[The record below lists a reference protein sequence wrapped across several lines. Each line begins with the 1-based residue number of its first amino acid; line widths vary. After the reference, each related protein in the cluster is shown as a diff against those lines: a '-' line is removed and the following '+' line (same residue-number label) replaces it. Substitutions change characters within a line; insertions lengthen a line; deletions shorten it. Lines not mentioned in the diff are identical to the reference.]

1 MSALPQQQSAP
12 RTPRVNLDRSTPAVV
27 RFDSGQSISGELQ
40 VVSLTGGLLSLP
52 GPLEQGSQVKLMF
65 LIRPGSVLAGAE
77 MLSPVSRNLQPFRFV
92 SLGQKERRKLES
104 IIPLSV
110 YHDITEPNWMKK
122 LRVASDHR
130 YEPRRWRIRLFAG
143 ALGLIT
149 LGLASAIYLRHFQLL
164 K

>member
-1 MSALPQQQSAP
+1 
-12 RTPRVNLDRSTPAVV
+12 
-27 RFDSGQSISGELQ
+27 
-40 VVSLTGGLLSLP
+40 
-52 GPLEQGSQVKLMF
+52 MF
-65 LIRPGSVLAGAE
+65 LIRAGSVMAGAE
-77 MLSPVSRNLQPFRFV
+77 MLPPVNRNLQPFRFV

-130 YEPRRWRIRLFAG
+130 YEPRRWRIRWFAG
-143 ALGLIT
+143 ALSLIA

>member
-1 MSALPQQQSAP
+1 MSALPQQQSVP
-12 RTPRVNLDRSTPAVV
+12 RTPRVHLDRSTPAVV
-27 RFDSGQSISGELQ
+27 RFESGQSISGELQ

-65 LIRPGSVLAGAE
+65 LIRAGSVLAGAE
-77 MLSPVSRNLQPFRFV
+77 MLPAVNRTLQPFRFV

-122 LRVASDHR
+122 LRVASDQR
-130 YEPRRWRIRLFAG
+130 YEPRSWRFRLFAG
-143 ALGLIT
+143 AAGLIA
-149 LGLASAIYLRHFQLL
+149 LGVASAIYLRHFQIL